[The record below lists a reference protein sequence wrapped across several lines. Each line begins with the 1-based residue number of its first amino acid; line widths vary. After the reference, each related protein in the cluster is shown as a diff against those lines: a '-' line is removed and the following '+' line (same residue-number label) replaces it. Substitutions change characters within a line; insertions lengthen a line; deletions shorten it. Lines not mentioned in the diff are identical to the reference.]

1 MAVKG
6 NESASSS
13 ATNNIDKRLSTGE
26 GDIFALQ
33 DTEITVAGEGRLD
46 LTVYDPKTA
55 LAALDFADK
64 ANIRTTDAVGA
75 LAKGSNEIAAAVA
88 KSQEQFVATASGQ
101 KWAVGAIVALGA
113 ILVLPSVIK
122 TFSKNKA

>member
-1 MAVKG
+1 MGSK
-6 NESASSS
+6 ASPNNSV
-13 ATNNIDKRLSTGE
+13 TNTDKRLSTGA

-33 DTEITVAGEGRLD
+33 DSSIAVSGGTLD

-64 ANIRTTDAVGA
+64 ANIRTVDAVGA

-113 ILVLPSVIK
+113 FLVLPVMIK
-122 TFSKNKA
+122 SYKKGGG